1 MIRRILEYLD
11 NKKELEEMKKE
22 YSQMKEVLTFNFEKQ
37 DKIYELIDKLVENI
51 KTTVECNEYNQFFN
65 DKVKLR
71 KINELTNTF
80 SKDISSYK

>member
-1 MIRRILEYLD
+1 
-11 NKKELEEMKKE
+11 
-22 YSQMKEVLTFNFEKQ
+22 MKEVLTFNFEKQ
-37 DKIYELIDKLVENI
+37 DKIFELIDKLVENI

>member
-1 MIRRILEYLD
+1 MQ
-11 NKKELEEMKKE
+11 KE

-37 DKIYELIDKLVENI
+37 DKIFELIDELVKNI
-51 KTTVECNEYNQFFN
+51 NTTVECNEYNQFFN

>member
-1 MIRRILEYLD
+1 MIRKILEYLD

-22 YSQMKEVLTFNFEKQ
+22 YSQMKETLTFNFKKEDEIFK
-37 DKIYELIDKLVENI
+37 LIDKVVEDI
-51 KTTVECNEYNQFFN
+51 KRTVECNEYNQFFN

-71 KINELTNTF
+71 KINELINSF

>member
-1 MIRRILEYLD
+1 MIRRILEFLD
-11 NKKELEEMKKE
+11 NKKELEEMQKE

-37 DKIYELIDKLVENI
+37 DEMFKDIEKLVENVN
-51 KTTVECNEYNQFFN
+51 TTVECNDYNQFFN

>member
-11 NKKELEEMKKE
+11 NRKELEEMKKE

-37 DKIYELIDKLVENI
+37 DKIFEDIEKLIENVN
-51 KTTVECNEYNQFFN
+51 TTVECNDYNKFFD

-71 KINELTNTF
+71 KIKELILDFNT
-80 SKDISSYK
+80 KISSYK

>member
-1 MIRRILEYLD
+1 
-11 NKKELEEMKKE
+11 
-22 YSQMKEVLTFNFEKQ
+22 MKEVLTFNFEKQ
-37 DKIYELIDKLVENI
+37 DKIYKLIDKLVENI

>member
-1 MIRRILEYLD
+1 
-11 NKKELEEMKKE
+11 
-22 YSQMKEVLTFNFEKQ
+22 MKEVLTFNFEKQ

>member
-37 DKIYELIDKLVENI
+37 DKIFELIDELVKNI
-51 KTTVECNEYNQFFN
+51 NTTVECNEYNQFFN

>member
-1 MIRRILEYLD
+1 
-11 NKKELEEMKKE
+11 MKKE

>member
-1 MIRRILEYLD
+1 MIRKILEYLD
-11 NKKELEEMKKE
+11 NRKELEEMKKE

>member
-11 NKKELEEMKKE
+11 NKKELEEMQKE
-22 YSQMKEVLTFNFEKQ
+22 CSQMKEVLTFNFEKQ
-37 DKIYELIDKLVENI
+37 DKIYELIDELVKNI
-51 KTTVECNEYNQFFN
+51 NTTVECNEYNQFFN

>member
-1 MIRRILEYLD
+1 MIRKILEYLD
-11 NKKELEEMKKE
+11 NKKELEEMQKE

-37 DKIYELIDKLVENI
+37 DKIFELIDKLVKNI